1 MGRRTCPEP
10 DSRGTRPT
18 ATDSRV
24 ILSLLAAP
32 HREVVPGK
40 VNAMISTF
48 EAVLISTTLLSIVAL
63 STTPSVAQTA
73 CGKRADV
80 IRQLD
85 EKYGETSRSL
95 GLAQGRGVVEV
106 YASEETGSWT
116 ILLTN
121 PQGTSCLIAAGEAF
135 QIDPVAGT
143 GNPA

>member
-24 ILSLLAAP
+24 ILIPACGPSQGSGARKGERDDK
-32 HREVVPGK
+32 H
-40 VNAMISTF
+40 F

-63 STTPSVAQTA
+63 SSTPSVAQTA

-85 EKYGETSRSL
+85 EKYGETRRSL

-121 PQGTSCLIAAGEAF
+121 PQGTSCLIAVGEAF
-135 QIDPVAGT
+135 QIYPVAGA